1 LNRRGLALLGRV
13 LASLGRVV
21 GAVLVFLAAAAPAD
35 AGLADRIAATFVP
48 MADDLVKAFQPIE
61 GVVLDADGDR
71 LYLDIGAERGAQV
84 GQEFTVFRKGDAFY
98 HPITGKLLGRY
109 EDVLGYAQV
118 RRALPQLAEAVF
130 IPVPG
135 QARPRVED
143 GVRISRGRIKV
154 AIAPVLDLTA
164 SAADVRRVPYLFAV
178 LLERS
183 KRFQVVDPL
192 VVSDTITT
200 QNVRV
205 EELLARPERA
215 IPLGQTLEVS
225 AWLVPILLRRGNQTY
240 LDTTWVSAVTGTAL
254 FSRREIL
261 QATNPTEEQRFPW
274 EPLPED

>member
-1 LNRRGLALLGRV
+1 LKLL
-13 LASLGRVV
+13 
-21 GAVLVFLAAAAPAD
+21 GAVLVVLATVAPAH

-71 LYLDIGAERGAQV
+71 LYLDIGEERGAQI

-98 HPITGKLLGRY
+98 HPITGKQLGRY
-109 EDVLGYAQV
+109 EAVLGYAQV
-118 RRALPQLAEAVF
+118 RRVLPQLAEAVF

-135 QARPRVED
+135 QAAPRVED

-205 EELLARPERA
+205 EELLARPERT
-215 IPLGQTLEVS
+215 IPLGRTLEVS